1 MKDVG
6 TLLIEIKKPVGD
18 VPLVYKRLRALT
30 RTGAQA
36 LNMTMQDSHP
46 NAVAQL
52 RANWDGEAKQTRTL
66 SEAWRGQVRTVL
78 ARNWNARLERERLDR
93 KVEPDAEMV
102 YAGINGSALAE
113 ETATNITSQFN
124 GANVGEMIALRK
136 GFPEF
141 GIATSFYCGGRYC
154 SVAGTL
160 RETLKRTCATKD
172 DADAAV
178 KELGEGHFARRAG
191 DKWRVVHEDSA
202 RVALPL
208 WGTGK
213 KVTELIIGPAG
224 GHVRST
230 WRQLAAHFD
239 RRDDIVLAEK
249 QLDAIHRTEAEKEA
263 LASLKAARKAER
275 DRKKRREIDGQI
287 QAVVGAMNK
296 RMQSLRDP
304 IEAKLY
310 GLTKIGRIGVVWKER
325 RRKWF
330 VTISYTRYT
339 PPIETKGQAAA
350 VNFGIN
356 VFLQAFAADESAF
369 HVDGAQILHKR
380 LAYNAARKRIQKSK
394 RQFGRGSRGRGKR
407 RRELPLTKRQGDETN
422 WTQTFIR
429 QLASDLIAW
438 CKRRGVADLYLE
450 DLSGVRDEFE
460 QATGGQAHPEVKRRI
475 HSWPYA
481 ETRMAIVREG
491 TQHGVRVHAKG
502 SRFVSQRCP
511 SCTHTVPENVQE
523 VTIPGPV
530 LPLQSLGKGRWREVP
545 YQRFQDSESKAAQY
559 DLYRR
564 QDKTYRF
571 ECVACG
577 MKGQADIVACLNHLQ
592 DLGVVPAGKPTP
604 PGTPTPLAKM
614 QEAARASVSNDK
626 RKKVRRTGT

>member
-30 RTGAQA
+30 RSVAQA

-46 NAVAQL
+46 KAIAQL
-52 RANWDGEAKQTRTL
+52 RSVWDGEAKQTRSS
-66 SEAWRGQVRTVL
+66 SEDWRARVRTIL
-78 ARNWNARLERERLDR
+78 AQNWNARLERERLDR
-93 KVEPDAEMV
+93 AKAEPDAEMV

-113 ETATNITSQFN
+113 ETATNITAQFN
-124 GANVGEMIALRK
+124 GENVKEMIALRK

-141 GIATSFYCGGRYC
+141 GIASSFYCGGRYC
-154 SVAGTL
+154 SISGSL
-160 RETLKRTCATKD
+160 RETLKQTCATKD
-172 DADAAV
+172 EADAAV
-178 KELGEGHFARRAG
+178 KALGEGHFARRAG
-191 DKWRVVHEDSA
+191 DKWQVVHEDSA

-230 WRQLAAHFD
+230 WRQLVAHFD
-239 RRDDIVLAEK
+239 RRDEIVQAEK
-249 QLDAIHRTEAEKEA
+249 ELDAIRRTETEKTAVE
-263 LASLKAARKAER
+263 SLKAVKKTER
-275 DRKKRREIDGQI
+275 DKEKRREIDGNI
-287 QAVVGAMNK
+287 RAVIEASNK

-330 VTISYTRYT
+330 VTISYTRYV
-339 PPIETKGQAAA
+339 PPIDTKGQAAA
-350 VNFGIN
+350 VNFGVN
-356 VFLQAFAADESAF
+356 VFLQAFAVDESAF

-380 LAYNAARKRIQKSK
+380 LAWNAARKRIQKGM
-394 RQFGRGSRGRGKR
+394 RQFGRGSRGRGKK
-407 RRELPLTKRQGDETN
+407 RRELPLTKRQGDESN
-422 WTQTFIR
+422 WTQSFIR
-429 QLASDLIAW
+429 QRAADLIGW
-438 CKRRGVADLYLE
+438 CNKKNVADLYLE

-475 HSWPYA
+475 HSWPYG

-491 TQHGVRVHAKG
+491 MQHGVRVHTKG
-502 SRFVSQRCP
+502 ARFVSQRCP
-511 SCTHTVPENVQE
+511 SCGHTAPENVQE

-530 LPLQSLGKGRWREVP
+530 LALQSLGKRRWAEVP
-545 YQRFQDSESKAAQY
+545 YQRFQNSESEAAQY

-571 ECVACG
+571 ECVDCG
-577 MKGQADIVACLNHLQ
+577 MKGQTDIVACMNHLQ
-592 DLGVVPAGKPTP
+592 DVGALPVGGAALK
-604 PGTPTPLAKM
+604 KM
-614 QEAARASVSNDK
+614 QEAARAAVSIDK
-626 RKKVRRTGT
+626 RKKVRKTGT